1 MTRPITAAIVVAMAL
16 AGCEPAGEGGEII
29 SGPKALRDE
38 NAALKARVAEQSKQ
52 IGSLQ
57 ALGAKRLDKL
67 FHVTRIELGRYTGGI
82 DIDKKPGHDG
92 VRVYVK
98 PIDQHGSTLKA
109 AGSVTVQVYDL
120 ALPAEKTLIGTYTW
134 TVDQA
139 AKMWKS
145 GFVAYQYSF
154 TCPWKTAPPRHRDL
168 TVRVTFL
175 DYLTGKTFTA
185 QKLCKVDLP
194 SAARK

>member
-1 MTRPITAAIVVAMAL
+1 MTRPLTAAIVVAMAL
-16 AGCEPAGEGGEII
+16 AGCEPAGEGGKII

-38 NAALKARVAEQSKQ
+38 NAALKARVAEQSEQ

-57 ALGAKRLDKL
+57 ALGDKRLDKL

-82 DIDKKPGHDG
+82 DIDKRPGHDG

-109 AGSVTVQVYDL
+109 AGSVTVQIYDL

-134 TVDQA
+134 TVGQA

-145 GFVAYQYSF
+145 GFVAYQYSL
-154 TCPWKTAPPRHRDL
+154 TCPWKTAPPKHRDL

-185 QKLCKVDLP
+185 QKLCKVNLP
-194 SAARK
+194 LAERK